1 MLENM
6 RKLEKEVFEE
16 MESVLQSKHLDVDKT
31 VNLFSQCVK
40 DEIKIYQSNI
50 SS

>member
-1 MLENM
+1 MLDNM

-31 VNLFSQCVK
+31 VNLFSRCVK